1 MNRPIAIL
9 LIVLV
14 AASLIFSTFALFQG
28 KFVAALFTYALL
40 VLVYFFIQSVK
51 KK

>member
-1 MNRPIAIL
+1 MNRQIAIL
-9 LIVLV
+9 LITLV
-14 AASLIFSTFALFQG
+14 IASLIFSTYALYQG

-40 VLVYFFIQSVK
+40 VLVYFFVQSTK